1 MLKVITDI
9 IHHSVQVTA
18 QNIHNFTSTTLH
30 TKKTASSVFIGKL
43 CTGPT
48 QRQKVIEIV
57 ILYHEIAG
65 DLLIIRSYP
74 QLKSGIDY
82 KK

>member
-1 MLKVITDI
+1 MYKLQLKT
-9 IHHSVQVTA
+9 
-18 QNIHNFTSTTLH
+18 FTTLQVQH
-30 TKKTASSVFIGKL
+30 YTPRKL
-43 CTGPT
+43 HPQSLLESFTGPT

-82 KK
+82 KKWIKDIEIKKFE